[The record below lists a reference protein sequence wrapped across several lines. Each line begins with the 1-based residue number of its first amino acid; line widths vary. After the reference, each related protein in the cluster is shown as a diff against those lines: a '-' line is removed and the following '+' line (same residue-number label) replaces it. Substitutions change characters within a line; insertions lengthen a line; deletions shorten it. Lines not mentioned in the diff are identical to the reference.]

1 MLFPEMKSEIVAAK
15 TTATKA
21 RTMYLVAAW
30 HNNDKRWSVRR
41 ENSFAEFTS
50 VDAAEKYAS
59 KLSGVWSNIQIIKL
73 DFPGEMP

>member
-15 TTATKA
+15 TTTTKA
-21 RTMYLVAAW
+21 CTMYLVAAW
-30 HNNDKRWSVRR
+30 NNNDKRWSVRR

-50 VDAAEKYAS
+50 ADAAEKYAS
-59 KLSGVWSNIQIIKL
+59 KLSGCWSSIQIIKL